1 MSIVDVLKEIRQTN
15 VTKTIH
21 TKPYDAISLS
31 RPELNQSGKTVLIT
45 GGGTGIGLAIAK
57 AFIGASAATVIIVG
71 RRAAV
76 LDTARAELENE
87 ARSTGTGTKIVTRT
101 CDVANMSEVN
111 NLWQYFSDEGIL
123 VDVYVA
129 NAAVFED
136 PSTMMDLGADRVW
149 EMMEINAK
157 SCVYFSEK
165 LYRQPGDRPKVYCVL
180 LINESEW
187 LTVPQFIINVT
198 TANIH
203 ATEHPAVA
211 PRAVYTLSKFA
222 GTLFFQYFAQDI
234 PANKVQVISFH
245 PGIVYNDYW
254 KSMELD
260 PKHFDDGKSHISCTF
275 SFEITLLTPR

>member
-31 RPELNQSGKTVLIT
+31 RPELKQTGKTVLIT

-57 AFIGASAATVIIVG
+57 AFVGASAATVIIVG

-76 LDTARAELENE
+76 LDTARTVLEHE
-87 ARSTGTGTKIVTRT
+87 AKSTETGTKIVTRT
-101 CDVANMSEVN
+101 CDVANISEVN
-111 NLWQYFSDEGIL
+111 ALWQYFSDEHIL

-136 PSTMMDLGADRVW
+136 PSTMVDLGADRVW

-165 LYRQPGDRPKVYCVL
+165 LYRQSGDKPKVCFISL
-180 LINESEW
+180 FGESE
-187 LTVPQFIINVT
+187 
-198 TANIH
+198 
-203 ATEHPAVA
+203 
-211 PRAVYTLSKFA
+211 
-222 GTLFFQYFAQDI
+222 G
-234 PANKVQVISFH
+234 
-245 PGIVYNDYW
+245 
-254 KSMELD
+254 
-260 PKHFDDGKSHISCTF
+260 
-275 SFEITLLTPR
+275 